1 MPTTTPG
8 NPTPFVT
15 SNEDLADRLAQ
26 QTALSARQA
35 ALPPALPSASSALA
49 LARGEPG
56 ALPVVVAHTA
66 LRAGI
71 IGVGLYVSGQR
82 QNLVRTAFVSSLAI
96 EAFVLG
102 WAMWK
107 NSQAPVG

>member
-1 MPTTTPG
+1 MATTDQQL
-8 NPTPFVT
+8 
-15 SNEDLADRLAQ
+15 SDMRAQ
-26 QTALSARQA
+26 QTSQSAQRA

-56 ALPVVVAHTA
+56 ALPVVVVHTA

-71 IGVGLYVSGQR
+71 IGAGLYVSGQR
-82 QNLVRTAFVSSLAI
+82 RNIVRTALVSSMAI
-96 EAFVLG
+96 EAFVLC

-107 NSQAPVG
+107 NNQAPAV

>member
-1 MPTTTPG
+1 MP
-8 NPTPFVT
+8 VT
-15 SNEDLADRLAQ
+15 DSQLSDMLAR
-26 QTALSARQA
+26 QTAQSAQEA
-35 ALPPALPSASSALA
+35 SLPPALPSASSALA

-82 QNLVRTAFVSSLAI
+82 QRVVRTAFVSSLAI
-96 EAFVLG
+96 EAFVLC
-102 WAMWK
+102 WAMWQ
-107 NSQAPVG
+107 NNRRAPT